1 MNLIWTYLKK
11 YPKWLA
17 LDMLGAILFVVVNLG
32 LPTFLARMID
42 QGITKNDASQLY
54 FWAGMMGFIVL
65 LGIAGRVILTYAAGK
80 LTTTIVTAQ

>member
-54 FWAGMMGFIVL
+54 FWSGD
-65 LGIAGRVILTYAAGK
+65 LGLCSWEVNDNYRKRYSE
-80 LTTTIVTAQ
+80 